1 MKKKIII
8 AAMMAIA
15 ITAQAQTQKYN
26 NGHKYDL
33 LSNLEIG
40 ISGQYSYALAGKAG
54 NWGADIRM
62 TKRLGNNW
70 RLRGIADINGFGRK
84 ENYDRYAK
92 AMVGLS
98 ADFLP
103 FYMFAD
109 YGLSYNPTAPQKF
122 NPAGDAG
129 IGLHFDIGRGLR
141 FYTEVGADRTAH
153 GNNEWSSDAFV
164 KVGYA
169 FNLGITESDRK
180 EIEHDQTMRSEYG
193 ELKRQNTLLKSEMQK
208 CTEAGASMQAAAEQ
222 MQQMVISLQS
232 QCQTLEKEKK
242 EMEGKAVDYS
252 MFKFHFNCASAVLS
266 EIQESR
272 VATLAAYINS
282 TSGQWRVD
290 GYASPEGS
298 DYNNMVLSQQRAEM
312 VCEILEANGVSPDR
326 LIPIGNGSTYEYG
339 EDSPLNRM
347 VVVSK
352 VVP

>member
-169 FNLGITESDRK
+169 FNLGITENDRK
-180 EIEHDQTMRSEYG
+180 EIDIDNNMRNTYG
-193 ELKRQNTLLKSEMQK
+193 TLKEENQLLKSEAKKKDDDNAKLQELLERSTAALELATQRLNNCQDEVQQVTENCQK
-208 CTEAGASMQAAAEQ
+208 PLPTIRFEYATAYLIPTEEDNVAE
-222 MQQMVISLQS
+222 IADAINADNSGS
-232 QCQTLEKEKK
+232 SYII
-242 EMEGKAVDYS
+242 EGYCSRNGDPYKNQ
-252 MFKFHFNCASAVLS
+252 KLS
-266 EIQESR
+266 EER
-272 VATLAAYINS
+272 AWAVFNALVALDVNS
-282 TSGQWRVD
+282 
-290 GYASPEGS
+290 A
-298 DYNNMVLSQQRAEM
+298 
-312 VCEILEANGVSPDR
+312 R
-326 LIPIGNGSTYEYG
+326 LIVVGNGMSDIDSTREQK
-339 EDSPLNRM
+339 
-347 VVVSK
+347 VSVRK
-352 VVP
+352 AL